1 MIDAMKQAL
10 EALDTCHWDYDS
22 EEESYKT
29 FDEDLV
35 NDASEALRQAIEQV
49 TIKQGWD
56 VDSLLSKPEQ
66 EPVAWIQEDR
76 IVPEIGYDCTMTREH
91 PKELGYKPLYTAPQK
106 YCPSENNAAYEK
118 GFVEG
123 MAKQM
128 HSSVDRAVNAMAK
141 PWVGLTDVE
150 ILDSADLFGAF
161 QYGDAQGHKRIEFAR
176 AIEAKLREK
185 NT

>member
-35 NDASEALRQAIEQV
+35 NDASEALRQAIEQAE
-49 TIKQGWD
+49 T
-56 VDSLLSKPEQ
+56 Q

-128 HSSVDRAVNAMAK
+128 HSSVDRAVNAMTK
-141 PWVGLTDVE
+141 PWVGLTDE
-150 ILDSADLFGAF
+150 EFADLWSWSMTYEAERFAPT
-161 QYGDAQGHKRIEFAR
+161 QKHAFAR
-176 AIEAKLREK
+176 AIEQRLKEK
-185 NT
+185 NI